1 MNRDEAEKLDG
12 YGSGSMDWLK
22 SPTRLAQ
29 EYGSSRKDLQ
39 VKAEQDTAEAA
50 LNQQKAV
57 ELGMQNTFN
66 REAIEPIVAELQ
78 ALKSKDIYNR
88 TAQVVDASLR
98 DGKYEDAWNSF
109 LSDPSVKGLYQGM
122 NVQSVQTF
130 NPYNEAHV
138 RAYRQSGMP
147 EEVLNYLLKGT
158 GADIVPTNEN
168 GQAVLNEQKVTPEDL
183 KAIAMAYPLVQGL
196 DNSIRVQPL
205 GDFMASTGIL
215 KGVLSATDK
224 QRYLD
229 VVDQGINTLGK
240 VAKSAYDS
248 KLAKE
253 KAEKEKLLAEAGET
267 AQKAEGLKYDNQIKE
282 KILSGDGTAESKAME
297 ILKLT
302 DPKTY
307 AMLQK
312 SQVELQTAEVGLETA
327 RAKLVET
334 GKNIKLKDLEI
345 GEKKEERADR
355 IITKVGKIEAL
366 DNSIATVDKLIGR
379 AAVLFPDGVV
389 GTVGNVGAEF
399 IPGSKTSD
407 FFKSVETID
416 SQLWM
421 DAIKEM
427 KGLGALSNTEGD
439 RVAKAIANL
448 KSNQSKSQIIE
459 NLNVVKKYFNTSKQR
474 AEQGI
479 KIALD
484 AGDTIG
490 GGQPKDATPKVVNIG
505 GKQFTVGQKV
515 TNKNGTFLITENGPK
530 KVN

>member
-1 MNRDEAEKLDG
+1 MGWEEVGEYWGSAGATKRDAERLKLQKEAD
-12 YGSGSMDWLK
+12 S
-22 SPTRLAQ
+22 
-29 EYGSSRKDLQ
+29 
-39 VKAEQDTAEAA
+39 KAADAA

-66 REAIEPIVAELQ
+66 REALEPIVAELQ

-88 TAQVVDASLR
+88 TAQVVDASLK

-130 NPYNEAHV
+130 NPANEAHV
-138 RAYRQSGMP
+138 RAYKQSGMP
-147 EEVLNYLLKGT
+147 EEVLNYLLKG
-158 GADIVPTNEN
+158 ADTNIVPANEN
-168 GQAVLNEQKVTPEDL
+168 GQVVLNEQKVTSEDL

-240 VAKSAYDS
+240 VAQGAYKA

-253 KAEKEKLLAEAGET
+253 QAETSKLTAEASET
-267 AQKAEGLKYDNQIKE
+267 TQKAEGLKYDNQIKE
-282 KILSGDGTAESKAME
+282 KILSGDGTAESKAIE

-327 RAKLVET
+327 KAKLVET
-334 GKNIKLKDLEI
+334 GKNIELKDLEI
-345 GEKKEERADR
+345 AGKQIEQQDVVQGKTSKAEELS
-355 IITKVGKIEAL
+355 TGVGQ
-366 DNSIATVDKLIGR
+366 VDKLIGSLSKLSDIPLITKG
-379 AAVLFPDGVV
+379 AAMVP
-389 GTVGNVGAEF
+389 GTDAY
-399 IPGSKTSD
+399 D
-407 FFKSVETID
+407 FNQDLETLKAKGFLASVP
-416 SQLWM
+416 Q
-421 DAIKEM
+421 M
-427 KGLGALSNTEGD
+427 KGMGALSDAEGKHLS
-439 RVAKAIANL
+439 AAISSL
-448 KSNQSKSQIIE
+448 DLGQSKKQLEYNLGLLRKVLNREKTLLQSQLGTTQQE
-459 NLNVVKKYFNTSKQR
+459 QSK
-474 AEQGI
+474 
-479 KIALD
+479 
-484 AGDTIG
+484 
-490 GGQPKDATPKVVNIG
+490 ATKVVNIG
-505 GKQFTVGQKV
+505 GRQFAVGQKV

>member
-1 MNRDEAEKLDG
+1 MSWEEVGEYWGSAGATKRDAERLKLQKEAD
-12 YGSGSMDWLK
+12 S
-22 SPTRLAQ
+22 
-29 EYGSSRKDLQ
+29 
-39 VKAEQDTAEAA
+39 KAADAA

-66 REAIEPIVAELQ
+66 REALEPIVAELQ

-88 TAQVVDASLR
+88 TAQVVDASLK

-130 NPYNEAHV
+130 NPANEAHV

-147 EEVLNYLLKGT
+147 EEVLNYLLKG
-158 GADIVPTNEN
+158 ADTNIVPANEN
-168 GQAVLNEQKVTPEDL
+168 GQVVLNEQKVTPEDL

-224 QRYLD
+224 QRYFD

-240 VAKSAYDS
+240 VAQGAYKA

-253 KAEKEKLLAEAGET
+253 QAEKEKLLAEASET
-267 AQKAEGLKYDNQIKE
+267 TQKAEGLKYDNQIKE

-327 RAKLVET
+327 KAKLVET
-334 GKNIKLKDLEI
+334 GKNIELKGLEI
-345 GEKKEERADR
+345 GEKKEARTE
-355 IITKVGKIEAL
+355 KIL
-366 DNSIATVDKLIGR
+366 DKQAE
-379 AAVLFPDGVV
+379 
-389 GTVGNVGAEF
+389 VGNLDVG
-399 IPGSKTSD
+399 IQQVDT
-407 FFKSVETID
+407 
-416 SQLWM
+416 
-421 DAIKEM
+421 AIKSLDKNFDSATGKWLASYLPDAEAAALKKKLTTLDAKGFLASISQM
-427 KGLGALSNTEGD
+427 KGMGALSDAEGQKIS
-439 RVAKAIANL
+439 AAITNL
-448 KSNQSKSQIIE
+448 TVDQKTPE
-459 NLNVVKKYFNTSKQR
+459 LRDNLNILRNFLVQRKEFLNRKLSTNQQAQKTSGTQPTGYTSR
-474 AEQGI
+474 
-479 KIALD
+479 
-484 AGDTIG
+484 T
-490 GGQPKDATPKVVNIG
+490 GQFFPEGSRHGNFVI
-505 GKQFTVGQKV
+505 
-515 TNKNGTFLITENGPK
+515 KNGIPV
-530 KVN
+530 KVNK